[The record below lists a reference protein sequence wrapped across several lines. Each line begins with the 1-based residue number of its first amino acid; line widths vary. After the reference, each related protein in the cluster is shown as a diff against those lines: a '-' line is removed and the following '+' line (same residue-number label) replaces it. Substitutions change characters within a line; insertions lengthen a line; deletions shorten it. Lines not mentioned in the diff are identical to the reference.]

1 MSPQSHQSHPDH
13 AAPRSPVETLTD
25 MIMAHRISQ
34 LLYVAA
40 RLGIADFLKDGPKSS
55 EELAALVGVHPHA
68 LYRVL
73 RALASNGIFAETEER
88 HFALTPLAEP
98 LQTGVPGSVRGV
110 AMMQNQ
116 EPRWRAWGELL
127 YSVQT
132 GKSAFEH
139 IYGMSNWEYYAREP
153 DVFEQFNEGMAELTR
168 QAAPAITM
176 AYDFAGRGYIVDVG
190 AGRGHLMAAIL
201 KQDPQLRGV
210 IVELPSLLEGARQ
223 VLDAAGVAARCE
235 IVAGDYFASVPRG
248 GDVYILKSIIHGM
261 NEENALRVLRNCR
274 RSIADG
280 GRLLVIQ
287 VIVPPGNAPARIKM
301 NDILHLVEGGGQERT
316 EAGYRALFDAA
327 GFKLVKIYPTA
338 ASFSIL
344 EGMPV

>member
-1 MSPQSHQSHPDH
+1 
-13 AAPRSPVETLTD
+13 
-25 MIMAHRISQ
+25 MIMAYRISQ

-55 EELAALVGVHPHA
+55 EELAALVGAHPHA

-88 HFALTPLAEP
+88 HFALTSLAEP
-98 LQTGVPGSVRGV
+98 LQTGVPGSVRGL

-116 EPRWRAWGELL
+116 KPRCRTWGGLL

-132 GKSAFEH
+132 GQSAFEH
-139 IYGMSNWEYYAREP
+139 IYGMSNWEYYARDP

-168 QAAPAITM
+168 QAAPAIVA
-176 AYDFAGRGYIVDVG
+176 AYDFAGRGRIVDVG

-201 KQDPQLRGV
+201 KQDPQLRGI
-210 IVELPSLLEGARQ
+210 IVELPALIEGARQ
-223 VLDAAGVAARCE
+223 VLEAPGVAARCE
-235 IVAGDYFASVPRG
+235 IVAGDYFTSVPRG
-248 GDVYILKSIIHGM
+248 GNVYLLKSIIHGM
-261 NEENALRVLRNCR
+261 TEENALRVLQNCR
-274 RSIADG
+274 RSMADG

-316 EAGYRALFDAA
+316 EAEYRALLDAA
-327 GFKLVKIYPTA
+327 GFNLVTIYPTA

>member
-1 MSPQSHQSHPDH
+1 
-13 AAPRSPVETLTD
+13 
-25 MIMAHRISQ
+25 MIMAYRMSQ

-40 RLGIADFLKDGPKSS
+40 RLGIADLLKDGPKSP
-55 EELAALVGVHPHA
+55 EELAALVGANPHA

-73 RALASNGIFAETEER
+73 RALASNGIFAETGDR

-98 LQTGVPGSVRGV
+98 LQSGVPGSVRGV

-127 YSVQT
+127 YSVRT
-132 GKSAFEH
+132 GKSAFER
-139 IYGMSNWEYYAREP
+139 IFGMSNWEYYARYP

-168 QAAPAITM
+168 QTTPAIVT
-176 AYDFAGRGYIVDVG
+176 AYDFGGRGLIVDVG
-190 AGRGHLMAAIL
+190 AGRGHLMAVIL
-201 KQDPQLRGV
+201 EQYPQLRGV
-210 IVELPSLLEGARQ
+210 IVELPSLIEGARK
-223 VLDAAGVAARCE
+223 VLEAAGVAARCE
-235 IVAGDYFASVPRG
+235 LVAGDYFASVPRG

-261 NEENALRVLRNCR
+261 DEANALRLLQNCR
-274 RSIADG
+274 RSMADG

-287 VIVPPGNAPARIKM
+287 VIVSPGNAPARIKM
-301 NDILHLVEGGGQERT
+301 SDILHLVEGGGQERT
-316 EAGYRALFDAA
+316 EAEYRALFYAA

-344 EGMPV
+344 EGVPA